1 MNLSRD
7 LPDASDG
14 SASEVLVVYAHP
26 HPGRSIAN
34 RALVGAVR
42 DLPGV
47 SLHALYDRYPDFA
60 IDVAAERERLAGA
73 RLVVWQ
79 HPLYWYSVPALLA
92 LWFETVLGR
101 GWAYGEGGTAL
112 AGKDCLWVVT
122 TGALSGAYAPDGKHG
137 HPFSTF
143 VPHVEQVA
151 RFCGMRWLEPI
162 VVHGAHLASAEAID
176 ARAQAY
182 RQRLL
187 DYRARH
193 G

>member
-1 MNLSRD
+1 MNLSLD
-7 LPDASDG
+7 YPVASNG
-14 SASEVLVVYAHP
+14 SAGAVLLVYAHP

-34 RALVGAVR
+34 RALVDAVR

-47 SLHALYDRYPDFA
+47 ALHRLYDRYPDFA
-60 IDVAAERERLAGA
+60 IDVAAERERLAAA

-79 HPLYWYSVPALLA
+79 HPLYWYSVPALLK
-92 LWFETVLGR
+92 LWFETVLER

-122 TGALSGAYAPDGKHG
+122 TGALPDAYAPDGKHG
-137 HPFSTF
+137 HPFAAF
-143 VPHVEQVA
+143 APHVEQVA

-162 VVHGAHLASAEAID
+162 VVHGAHVAPAEQIETR
-176 ARAQAY
+176 ARAY
-182 RQRLL
+182 RQRLV
-187 DYRARH
+187 DYLNRH